1 MSVQVSVEAINLAW
15 KRVYNFERLA
25 AVSFGNLKGVVQA
38 DDPTLPKGNQIYVY
52 KGYIVNSD
60 ETLLFD
66 PFVDGDVQHI
76 ELSLFVV
83 TLDIQ
88 LPRNV
93 GWKIDEPSVLAA
105 KKYISVNGDAA
116 QRLSLNEHQLK
127 SLVDLVSEKALS
139 AFQDLKS
146 SSNASATA
154 AAGTTAVGT
163 DEVIAPPVHVPAV
176 QAPPAPIVPAPVLPV
191 VEWFQ
196 WGVMARLIFVAF
208 LFTYNRNLNT
218 EKLAHMAAMT
228 LFSYLF
234 QIGAFGFLLAWM
246 CHKMGINFH
255 PPMELV
261 VPVPAA
267 GPNPAVDGA
276 APVAVPAENGENGA
290 NAAGVDGNANAVAP
304 VAGAAA
310 QPAAIV
316 AVGAPGVPPVAAAR
330 PAPLNAV
337 QYLNQLGRDGFTIP
351 TAPGIFL
358 DVLSFFMGLIFS
370 IVPSWAPYRLHR

>member
-1 MSVQVSVEAINLAW
+1 MD
-15 KRVYNFERLA
+15 R
-25 AVSFGNLKGVVQA
+25 
-38 DDPTLPKGNQIYVY
+38 
-52 KGYIVNSD
+52 
-60 ETLLFD
+60 
-66 PFVDGDVQHI
+66 DVHHI

-83 TLDIQ
+83 TLDIR

-93 GWKIDEPSVLAA
+93 SWKVDEPSVLVA

-116 QRLSLNEHQLK
+116 QRLSLNEHHLK
-127 SLVDLVSEKALS
+127 SLVDLVSDKALS
-139 AFQDLKS
+139 ALQDMKS
-146 SSNASATA
+146 SSNASAIQGSGATA
-154 AAGTTAVGT
+154 LGS

-191 VEWFQ
+191 VEWLQ

-246 CHKMGINFH
+246 CHKMGINFN
-255 PPMELV
+255 PPMEPV
-261 VPVPAA
+261 VPVPPAV
-267 GPNPAVDGA
+267 PNPAADGA
-276 APVAVPAENGENGA
+276 APAAAPAEGAENGA
-290 NAAGVDGNANAVAP
+290 DAAGVDVNANPAAP
-304 VAGAAA
+304 VAGVAA
-310 QPAAIV
+310 QPAAV
-316 AVGAPGVPPVAAAR
+316 AVVGVPGVRPVAAAR

-337 QYLNQLGRDGFTIP
+337 QYLNQLCRDGFTIP
-351 TAPGIFL
+351 TAPGIVL
-358 DVLSFFMGLIFS
+358 DVVSFFMGLIFS